1 MPTGAS
7 LALWALTGEIRMTG
21 LTGLTGMTEL
31 TGQASR
37 QDDPL

>member
-21 LTGLTGMTEL
+21 LTGLTGL

>member
-21 LTGLTGMTEL
+21 ITGL